1 MRLLVEISPHQ
12 KARYDTKYI
21 MWQVVIALLPPS
33 FAAIIFFKL
42 LAVKLIAVCVLGT
55 NLTEAAVLFFRRRPQ
70 RFWDGSAT
78 VTGLL
83 LALILPPALP
93 LSVAFLGSV
102 VAILVGK
109 QLFGGLGQN
118 IFNPALV
125 GRAFLIASFP
135 ALLTSWTEPYTL
147 DAVTS
152 ASPLALWKFNH
163 VFTKLPHLF
172 LGDIPGSLGET
183 SALALIIGGLYLIGR
198 KIADWRAPLGM
209 LIGVSVL
216 AGILSILNPQNGSI
230 LFHLF
235 AGGIMLGAFFMVT
248 DPVTSPATRKGRFI
262 FGFLIGVMVM
272 VIRKWGGLPEGVMYS
287 ILFMN
292 AFVPLINR
300 LTKEKAFGR

>member
-55 NLTEAAVLFFRRRPQ
+55 NLTEAAVLFSRRRPQ

-135 ALLTSWTEPYTL
+135 TLLTSWTEPYTL

-163 VFTKLPHLF
+163 VFTKLSHLF

-248 DPVTSPATRKGRFI
+248 DPVTSPTTRKGRFI